1 MGFESI
7 IGAGASLLGGA
18 MQSDAASDA
27 ADAQARA
34 SREANDLQRYIY
46 DNNVRLNQPAIDA
59 GNLGRNRLLQLL
71 GLGGTPGGQS
81 AESRD
86 QLRSR
91 MVGQFTR
98 NTPGTPAVQAPT
110 FGRENGTS
118 DSTNYAEYLRALYA
132 GELEGRPGSSTID
145 ETGLQAAIDAEMAR
159 NSGIDSSAGDYGS
172 LMRDFTGADLQNEPG
187 YQFGLAEGQ
196 KGLDR
201 RAAAGGGYFSGAALK
216 AANRFGQDYA
226 GTKFNEA
233 FNRDTANKTNKF
245 NRLTSLTGGGQTAAN
260 QTQAAGTNYA
270 NTVGGNITAMGNA
283 QGASNIAQGNA
294 WQNALTGA
302 VDNYQQNNIMNSLL
316 KNMGRT
322 RQPYDTP
329 GYGMT
334 GGYGTMGFGGEY

>member
-1 MGFESI
+1 MWGAIASI
-7 IGAGASLLGGA
+7 AGGLLGAS
-18 MQSDAASDA
+18 AAGDA
-27 ADAQARA
+27 ADAQAQA
-34 SREANDLQRYIY
+34 SKEANDLQRYIY

-71 GLGGTPGGQS
+71 GLGGTPGGQG
-81 AESRD
+81 ESRD

-98 NTPGTPAVQAPT
+98 NTPGTPPVMVPT

-145 ETGLQAAIDAEMAR
+145 ETGLQSAIDAEMAR

-172 LMRDFTGADLQNEPG
+172 LMRDFTGTDLQNEPG

-226 GTKFNEA
+226 GTKFDAA

-302 VDNYQQNNIMNSLL
+302 VDNYQQNNFMNSLL

-329 GYGMT
+329 PYYDYGM
-334 GGYGTMGFGGEY
+334 GGPQ